1 MTSTYGVT
9 GQESGSAR
17 KITIT
22 DVKVTPKLAIYDP
35 VLTLNLSP
43 TMTASTGINALAHCI
58 EALYSI
64 TRNPLSTAAAISG
77 VRAIT
82 SALPRCY
89 ADGSDLEARSEMLMG
104 AYLAGTAL
112 SSVTMALHHGLCH
125 VLGGTAGVPHG
136 MANAIILPHA
146 MRFNLEATAQQLAPA
161 AAAMGISLEGKSA
174 EAAVEEAVQRI
185 YELIGHMN
193 LPQHLRDV
201 GVQEADLPQLAQI
214 ALLSR
219 AVQSNPRP
227 ISSTA
232 QVEAV
237 LRAAW

>member
-1 MTSTYGVT
+1 
-9 GQESGSAR
+9 
-17 KITIT
+17 
-22 DVKVTPKLAIYDP
+22 
-35 VLTLNLSP
+35 
-43 TMTASTGINALAHCI
+43 
-58 EALYSI
+58 
-64 TRNPLSTAAAISG
+64 
-77 VRAIT
+77 
-82 SALPRCY
+82 
-89 ADGSDLEARSEMLMG
+89 MG

-112 SSVTMALHHGLCH
+112 SSVSMALHHGLCH

-227 ISSTA
+227 ISSMA

-237 LRAAW
+237 LLAAW